1 MDTDDLELE
10 KLRLKRR
17 KQLVVQQV
25 RETSSNDTEVMLK
38 KNFAISASN
47 EVVHLNSNNF
57 SDYIKNSDLPILID
71 YWAEWCQPC
80 KQVAPI
86 IEALERRYRGKM
98 NIAKLNIDHNPQVAN
113 EFGISSIPTF
123 HIWYNNKIIDQ
134 FTGALPGEKFD
145 QKVKGIIDKL
155 N

>member
-1 MDTDDLELE
+1 VDTDDLELE

-25 RETSSNDTEVMLK
+25 RETSVDDTIALPN
-38 KNFAISASN
+38 KNLSIPSS
-47 EVVHLNSNNF
+47 EEIVHLNSNNF
-57 SDYIKNSDLPILID
+57 SDIIKNSDLPILVD

-80 KQVAPI
+80 KYVAPI

-98 NIAKLNIDHNPQVAN
+98 IFAKLNIDHNPQVAN
-113 EFGISSIPTF
+113 KFGISSIPTF

-145 QKVKGIIDKL
+145 QKIKGIIDKL